1 MSLEKILQALEAEAV
16 RQVVTIEQ
24 ECRVEVE
31 RIHTEALAKAEQVR
45 QKRLE
50 AIQAPLRIEQAR
62 ILNEAKLKA
71 LRTVLGAREDLITAV
86 LETTARR
93 LADLSNTAAYSQ
105 LLPRLLKEAVDK
117 LGRQGQLRLRVQPQ
131 DVEIAEQIVQEMG
144 LSAKV
149 EGNLQNE
156 GTWNVALGGL
166 IVTTSDERISL
177 VNTLEARL
185 QRVASLHRTEIVE
198 MILDHG
204 GEW

>member
-16 RQVVTIEQ
+16 RQVATIEQ
-24 ECRVEVE
+24 ACRVDVE
-31 RIHTEALAKAEQVR
+31 RFRSEALAKAEQVR

-131 DVEIAEQIVQEMG
+131 DVEIAEQTVQQMG